1 MPKNTGRN
9 TKMVE
14 DDAGTTEMDNLV
26 PKKPIEIIAITTDT
40 KGNILGLGNNGKIY
54 YYSNINEDWVMQ

>member
-1 MPKNTGRN
+1 
-9 TKMVE
+9 MVE
-14 DDAGTTEMDNLV
+14 DDAGSTKIDHLV